1 MALPGVFCQKCHV
14 GGISWECPKCNQMK
28 KMFLVFQ
35 YDAERIEVKKK
46 GFWD

>member
-1 MALPGVFCQKCHV
+1 MALPGVFCRSCNV
-14 GGISWECPKCNQMK
+14 GGISWECPQCKTMK

-35 YDAERIEVKKK
+35 YDGEKIEVKKK